1 MCTDEQI
8 VHPIVSNYMKLWK
21 QVKHVFASGFILH
34 LDAVWPQ
41 FIKLVEYIDIVYE
54 LYPILKWNEQKSN
67 N

>member
-1 MCTDEQI
+1 
-8 VHPIVSNYMKLWK
+8 MKLWK